1 MAVYAKNMVTKKY
14 YFNCKL
20 KIKHSSPTHLLI
32 KPSVCESHPIRKESM
47 LSVEEKQFFLLLCA
61 VDVERGIKKLGIILK
76 CDSCKANLVE
86 SKNT

>member
-47 LSVEEKQFFLLLCA
+47 LSVEEKQFFFVALCSGCR
-61 VDVERGIKKLGIILK
+61 EGYKEIR
-76 CDSCKANLVE
+76 NYFE
-86 SKNT
+86 M